1 MRKGLF
7 CNSSNTTTNTILT
20 DGTIEGLS
28 LDANNPTLL
37 VRNYSDVPIQ
47 VLQKMSLSPGA
58 SLVLQFDDNPWGS
71 TICFD
76 AGIPVAL
83 DGTLELDYVGE
94 DGAASLLGDSFQVF
108 DWTGVSPLGAFASIS
123 SNLPAGYSWDTSQLY
138 TTGDVT
144 LVAIPEPSSLAL
156 LGHRCNLASRIRL
169 AAAKERTA
177 ITLHRRGA
185 RRFRPRQRP
194 GHFVSAISL
203 DTGGAQGGVAEQG
216 RMPTPRSNAD
226 FETAL
231 KKVARPAVP
240 DIEVPGVAAIQQM
253 HAGGKIGFWS
263 LKKKVVVISDDAIG
277 RGGVLHQHRV
287 EVVQRLVPH
296 RKTRLHRCAADVRQQ
311 RRHSPVCDS
320 QD

>member
-1 MRKGLF
+1 MAYAYLPGATLTGANLTSANLAFAHLTGATLTGANLAGADLRRSARD
-7 CNSSNTTTNTILT
+7 CYSNSSNTTTNTILT

-156 LGHRCNLASRIRL
+156 LGAG
-169 AAAKERTA
+169 A
-177 ITLHRRGA
+177 TLLLGYAWR
-185 RRFRPRQRP
+185 RQRKGRQSLSIAAGP
-194 GHFVSAISL
+194 NDSGQDNGPAILSL
-203 DTGGAQGGVAEQG
+203 PS
-216 RMPTPRSNAD
+216 RWTP
-226 FETAL
+226 
-231 KKVARPAVP
+231 
-240 DIEVPGVAAIQQM
+240 AA
-253 HAGGKIGFWS
+253 HK
-263 LKKKVVVISDDAIG
+263 
-277 RGGVLHQHRV
+277 
-287 EVVQRLVPH
+287 
-296 RKTRLHRCAADVRQQ
+296 AA
-311 RRHSPVCDS
+311 
-320 QD
+320 